1 MPETWNESAKSA
13 ITAVYSVVIP
23 RNDPSP
29 KLLREYLDKFINS
42 LYDRPAGSE
51 KACALF
57 SEIGA
62 EAIEIARLRMI
73 PLSKEHCLNVLV
85 KKQKDYGPENIRR
98 FGRQGLL
105 VRLHDKVARLEN
117 LEATGRSSTSRTTAR
132 LGSCGNATSSSYRL
146 SSGSQ
151 RSSYCAPADETPLA
165 QPHRAV

>member
-51 KACALF
+51 RACALF

-117 LEATGRSSTSRTTAR
+117 LEATGRSPQNESVEDTLLDIA
-132 LGSCGNATSSSYRL
+132 N
-146 SSGSQ
+146 
-151 RSSYCAPADETPLA
+151 YCAIGIMWERNEFLLPLE
-165 QPHRAV
+165 